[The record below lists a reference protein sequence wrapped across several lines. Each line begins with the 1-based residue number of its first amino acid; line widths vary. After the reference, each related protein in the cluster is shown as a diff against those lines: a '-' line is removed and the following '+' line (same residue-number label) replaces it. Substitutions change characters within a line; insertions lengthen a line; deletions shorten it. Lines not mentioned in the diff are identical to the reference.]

1 LIYIDYCNDLEGVS
15 EMLNSLV
22 RYATNVSQAFWYTLD
37 RSKIDFTPAEIAIGL
52 GKSESIAWF
61 DELFDGGILLPGER
75 GKPLSFLIT
84 GPPGSCKTTLALEL
98 CYRLTAAQLFSLY
111 ISTEADSDQLI
122 ANAHSFG
129 YEDVADRFIRFKKRD
144 LDNVAV
150 AIWGKEDIKEW
161 KTLSEIVETAI
172 DGLKNFLIGNA
183 KIPQFISNLQGRLK
197 TAPARKQIEKFIPH
211 ILVIDSLNIVGAAER
226 EAFFQEFLTIASKGT
241 KLVIF
246 ILDSGSSDADHK
258 FWEYVCDIVVRL
270 DYTTVQDYYFRTI
283 EIVKARYQ
291 SHVWGKHQLKVYPK
305 FPQRVPSHDEKD
317 IEKLRR
323 AHPFRKEGGIF
334 IYPSIHYYLSQYKR
348 LGHEQRPQPSDTYPP
363 ELNKILGL
371 REETGGEG
379 GIPEGRCTAFIG
391 RRGGHKSH
399 LGFLHLLH
407 RIFNRKEIG
416 LVVSLRDDEEMTRMT
431 MENILRQEF
440 PQRTRT
446 IKDIEES
453 NQLEILYYHP
463 GYITPEEFFHRMFIS
478 VHRLKRTG
486 KRLTVVFNSL
496 DQLSARFPLCA
507 KQQIF
512 VPGMIEALS
521 GERATSIFIGVDEP
535 GQPVEQ
541 YGLLPMADLILSFNP
556 FRFTFGDYYN
566 HLEAAGRFVDMDKE
580 YQAKITRIKDLSG
593 NNDREEIVLQV
604 IRSAGGQRAGARG
617 LMELVDRDKLEV
629 SLYQSHGL
637 HFTELS
643 AKFSNGK
650 PIPAL

>member
-1 LIYIDYCNDLEGVS
+1 MNTLT
-15 EMLNSLV
+15 
-22 RYATNVSQAFWYTLD
+22 RYKSNVSQAFWYTLD
-37 RSKIDFTPAEIAIGL
+37 RNKVDFTPAEIAIGL
-52 GKSESIAWF
+52 AKSKSIAWF
-61 DELFDGGILLPGER
+61 DELFDGGILLPGEK
-75 GKPLSFLIT
+75 GKPMSFLIT

-98 CYRLTAAQLFSLY
+98 CYRLTASQLFSLY

-122 ANAHSFG
+122 ANAHSLG
-129 YEDVADRFIRFKKRD
+129 YEDVMDRIIRFKKRQ
-144 LDNVAV
+144 LDNFAV

-172 DGLKNFLIGNA
+172 ESLKSFLIGHA
-183 KIPQFISNLQGRLK
+183 KTPKFISKLYGGVKR
-197 TAPARKQIEKFIPH
+197 TPTMRQIEEFIPH

-226 EAFFQEFLTIASKGT
+226 EQFFQEFLTIASKGT

-246 ILDSGSSDADHK
+246 ILDSGSSEADHK
-258 FWEYVCDIVVRL
+258 FWEYVCDTVVRL

-283 EIVKARYQ
+283 EVVKARYQ

-305 FPQRVPSHDEKD
+305 FIHDEGN

-323 AHPFRKEGGIF
+323 AHPYRKEGGIF

-348 LGHEQRPQPSDTYPP
+348 LGHEQRPEPNDTYPSDI
-363 ELNKILGL
+363 NRILGL
-371 REETGGEG
+371 RKETGGEG

-407 RIFNRKEIG
+407 RIFNRKETG
-416 LVVSLRDDEEMTRMT
+416 LVISLRDDEEMTRLT
-431 MENILRQEF
+431 MESILRQEF

-446 IKDIEES
+446 IKDIEEG

-486 KRLTVVFNSL
+486 KRLTIVFNSL

-521 GERATSIFIGVDEP
+521 GEGVTSIFIGVDEP

-556 FRFTFGDYYN
+556 YRFSFTDYYN
-566 HLEAAGRFVDMDKE
+566 HLEAAGRFIEMSKE
-580 YQAKITRIKDLSG
+580 YQSKITRIKELSG
-593 NNDREEIVLQV
+593 NNDREEVVLQI

-617 LMELVDRDKLEV
+617 LLELIDRDKLDV
-629 SLYQSHGL
+629 SLHESPGL

-643 AKFSNGK
+643 PKFPNGE
-650 PIPAL
+650 PVPLR